1 MIVRYEK
8 QGPVSCHFPWI
19 KMTPSGQTY
28 LQWSEVKLLSS
39 LSPPPYCAV
48 RPRPEVKTCW
58 MLSVQPLPA
67 PGLHLWRLCSETPL
81 HPSYTIFQD
90 DESPHLFCLNNECWW
105 VLFQSSVEIIL
116 HLYGLC
122 WCPGMEPAH
131 SGSGKSQKAE
141 SCLELE
147 DSFEK
152 EHPPPPTS

>member
-1 MIVRYEK
+1 MFIRYEK
-8 QGPVSCHFPWI
+8 QGLVSCHFPWI
-19 KMTPSGQTY
+19 KITPSGQTY
-28 LQWSEVKLLSS
+28 LQRSEVKLLSS
-39 LSPPPYCAV
+39 LSLPPYCAV

-58 MLSVQPLPA
+58 MLSVPA
-67 PGLHLWRLCSETPL
+67 PGRHLWRLCAEKLLS
-81 HPSYTIFQD
+81 TIFQD

-116 HLYGLC
+116 HLYSLC

-141 SCLELE
+141 SCLEQE

-152 EHPPPPTS
+152 EHPPPPTF